1 MEARIG
7 FAYAHPDDESFL
19 SAALIRGLANKGR
32 EPVLLLATRG
42 DAGQNNGDYRDLD
55 RRALG
60 ELREREMAEA
70 AGILGLAGVEY
81 LGYPDGKLKGADSEA
96 FASGVAGFINRH
108 RLDTVV
114 TFPED
119 GGNFHPDHMAISAA
133 VTKAVTGG
141 RCPTVSNLLVVCSE
155 TLAANGIPP
164 ALIVDTKPLWEVKAA
179 ALQAHRSQIEA
190 IRRYFGDLREC
201 PANRRFESFA
211 LRWMNGKDWP
221 EAGETEQFDN
231 LL

>member
-1 MEARIG
+1 M
-7 FAYAHPDDESFL
+7 
-19 SAALIRGLANKGR
+19 
-32 EPVLLLATRG
+32 LLLASRG
-42 DAGQNNGDYRDLD
+42 DAGQNNGEYRHLN
-55 RRALG
+55 RRELG

-70 AGILGLAGVEY
+70 ARILGLAGVEY
-81 LGYPDGKLKGADSEA
+81 LGYPDGKLKEADAEA
-96 FASGVAGFINRH
+96 FVSGVADFINRH

-119 GGNFHPDHMAISAA
+119 GGNFHPDHMAVSAA

-141 RCPTVSNLLVVCSE
+141 RCASVQQLLVVCSE
-155 TLAANGIPP
+155 TLTANGVRPV
-164 ALIVDTKPLWEVKAA
+164 LSMDVKPLWEVKAA
-179 ALQAHRSQIEA
+179 ALRAHRSQIEA

-201 PANRRFESFA
+201 PENRRFESFA